1 MSQVATVTP
10 LPRWILLL
18 CATVLATLAAGYLF
32 AAVAFAHNWYAVTVY
47 TGFGVCCLAGAHHL
61 AGGWRR

>member
-1 MSQVATVTP
+1 MM
-10 LPRWILLL
+10 LPRWILLM

-47 TGFGVCCLAGAHHL
+47 TGFGVTCLAGL
-61 AGGWRR
+61 TYLLTERRR

>member
-1 MSQVATVTP
+1 MTP

-47 TGFGVCCLAGAHHL
+47 TGFGVCCLAGFTYLLGA
-61 AGGWRR
+61 RR